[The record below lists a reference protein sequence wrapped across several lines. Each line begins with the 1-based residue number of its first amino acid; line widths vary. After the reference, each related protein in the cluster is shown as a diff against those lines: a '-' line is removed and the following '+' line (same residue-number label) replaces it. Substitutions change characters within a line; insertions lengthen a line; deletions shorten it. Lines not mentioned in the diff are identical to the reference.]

1 MVQPPN
7 AAIPKHRNA
16 VDPQPQPT
24 QNPLQ
29 SRPLHMSEPRS
40 RNWLKISCIGCVGLP
55 CVGLMLTFG
64 FIKCQVS
71 KEGDNLPAE
80 LAKLKKLGVPT
91 EPQDLSIVPPVPDSD
106 NAASLYKQIEEEMK
120 KVQKGLVNR
129 HTQVISAYSGF
140 PGDKVNY
147 EVALAQHQSV
157 FSLID
162 QLPTRS
168 RLDYKRDYT
177 QGFNLLFPEFAETK
191 SVAKLLASRTQYWI
205 ERKDYDRALKDIET
219 QYVIANH
226 LSQEVTIIGALVC
239 IAINAIAHNSLDRF
253 LYAVQDNQPM
263 LAKTEAML
271 VRRQRVPS
279 IRKSLSGEV
288 VMGRIGIQ
296 SLKSWAEFDYSG
308 HGTGEPDGLQ
318 KGLDRLTVQ
327 DPAFRRMFEA
337 RAMAMWREIFE
348 KAPKDEQDW
357 VGFSKAFREVDAKI
371 QADNSVQNKLNQ
383 ILFPVFDQASQAFAK
398 ADANHRVALLAVKL
412 LRMPPTQRPANLS
425 SFGKLAIDPMDG
437 KPMRYL
443 RKGNGFKVWS
453 IGQDLKDNGG
463 VKAGIGI
470 AYNMTDLV
478 LGYKIGFPPPT
489 SKAVMTS
496 MLSSPPGGPAT
507 PTAPGSPPPPAKLQ

>member
-1 MVQPPN
+1 
-7 AAIPKHRNA
+7 
-16 VDPQPQPT
+16 
-24 QNPLQ
+24 
-29 SRPLHMSEPRS
+29 MSEPRS

-71 KEGDNLPAE
+71 KEGDNLDGE
-80 LAKLKKLGVPT
+80 LAKLKKMGVPT
-91 EPQDLSIVPPVPDSD
+91 EPADLVMVPPVPESD
-106 NAASLYKQIEEEMK
+106 NAATIYRQIESETK
-120 KVQKGLVNR
+120 KIQKNLDR
-129 HTQVISAYSGF
+129 RYTQVISSYSGF
-140 PGDKVNY
+140 PGDKANY
-147 EVALAQHQSV
+147 ETALSKYQPV
-157 FSLID
+157 FALID

-177 QGFNLLFPEFAETK
+177 QGYDLLLPEFAEIK
-191 SVAKLLASRTQYWI
+191 NVSKLLACRTQYWI

-226 LSQEVTIIGALVC
+226 ISGEVMIIGSLVC

-253 LYAVQDNQPM
+253 LYAIQDNQPI

-271 VRRQRVPS
+271 MRRQKLPS
-279 IRKSLSGEV
+279 IRRSLSGEV
-288 VMGRIGIQ
+288 VSQRIAIQ
-296 SLKSWAEFDYSG
+296 NLKSWAEFNYSD
-308 HGTGEPDGLQ
+308 HGPGEPDGLQ

-337 RAMAMWREIFE
+337 RAMAMWREIYE

-357 VGFSKAFREVDAKI
+357 PAYSKAFREVDKKI
-371 QADNSVQNKLNQ
+371 QADNSLQNKLNQ

-398 ADANHRVALLAVKL
+398 ADASHRVALLAVKL
-412 LRMPPTQRPANLS
+412 LRMPPNQRPANLS

-437 KPMRYL
+437 KPMHYL

-453 IGQDLKDNGG
+453 VGQDMKDNGG
-463 VKAGIGI
+463 VKMGTGI

-489 SKAVMTS
+489 VKAVNTS
-496 MLSSPPGGPAT
+496 SSGGFAGGPA
-507 PTAPGSPPPPAKLQ
+507 APGPTTPLPPPAPAKLR